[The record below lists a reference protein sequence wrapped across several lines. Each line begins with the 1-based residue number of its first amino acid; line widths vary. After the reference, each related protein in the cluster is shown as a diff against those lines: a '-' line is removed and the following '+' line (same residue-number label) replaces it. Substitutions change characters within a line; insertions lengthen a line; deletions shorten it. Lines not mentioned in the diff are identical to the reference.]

1 MRDRRGF
8 ALLAALWLLIAFSAM
23 GLELGLRARSQRL
36 GIANRIEGARALAA
50 AEGGVGEVR
59 ARLARRLTE
68 ARDFRTGDAAAMLDP
83 WRTPSLLIRDSL
95 RMGAALV
102 RVRLDDVGAS
112 LELNSASEAELRG
125 LFGALRIDFGQAD
138 RLAQAI
144 LDWRDAD
151 DLRRGRGAEAA
162 DYLRQGLTSTPGNR
176 PFARLGE
183 LRGVLGMT
191 DALYARISR
200 YLTLR
205 GLGRVN
211 LSAAPRPVLLALP
224 GMSEEAA
231 RVLLLRRGSSRPVRG
246 LQELALELSAGA
258 RALLLASQPA
268 LEKRIEFETR
278 TVLVTSE
285 GRLPGSPVLG
295 RVQAELV
302 RATDQAIVVWM
313 ERAR

>member
-1 MRDRRGF
+1 MSDRRGF
-8 ALLAALWLLIAFSAM
+8 ALLAALWLLIAFSAI
-23 GLELGLRARSQRL
+23 GLELGLRARAQRL
-36 GIANRIEGARALAA
+36 GIANRIEGSRALAA

-68 ARDFRTGDAAAMLDP
+68 ARDFRTGDAGAILDP
-83 WRTPSLLIRDSL
+83 WRAPSALIRDSL
-95 RMGAALV
+95 RIGGALV
-102 RVRLDDVGAS
+102 KVRLDDVGAA

-125 LFGALRIDFGQAD
+125 LFGALRIDFGQGD

-151 DLRRGRGAEAA
+151 ELRRGRGAEAA
-162 DYLRQGLTSTPGNR
+162 DYARQSLASRPGNR
-176 PFARLGE
+176 LFARLNE

-191 DALYARISR
+191 NELYARISPF
-200 YLTLR
+200 LTLR

-211 LSAAPRPVLLALP
+211 LNAAPRPVLLALP
-224 GMSEEAA
+224 GMTEEAV
-231 RVLLLRRGSSRPVRG
+231 RVLMVRRGSSRPVRG
-246 LQELALELSAGA
+246 LQELALELSGGA
-258 RALLLASQPA
+258 RSLLVANQAA

-278 TVLVTSE
+278 DVLVTSE
-285 GRLPGSPVLG
+285 GWLPGSPVRA

-302 RATDQAIVVWM
+302 RASDQAIVVWM

>member
-1 MRDRRGF
+1 MSDRRGF
-8 ALLAALWLLIAFSAM
+8 ALLAALWLLIAFSAI
-23 GLELGLRARSQRL
+23 GLELGLRARAQRL
-36 GIANRIEGARALAA
+36 GIANRIEGSRALAA

-68 ARDFRTGDAAAMLDP
+68 ARDFRTGDAGAILDP
-83 WRTPSLLIRDSL
+83 WRAPATLIRDSL
-95 RMGAALV
+95 RIGGALV
-102 RVRLDDVGAS
+102 RVRLEDVGAA

-151 DLRRGRGAEAA
+151 ELRRGRGAEAE
-162 DYLRQGLTSTPGNR
+162 DYARQGLASRPGNR
-176 PFARLGE
+176 PFARLNE
-183 LRGVLGMT
+183 LHGVLGVT
-191 DALYARISR
+191 NELYTRISPF
-200 YLTLR
+200 LTLH

-211 LSAAPRPVLLALP
+211 LNAAPRPVLLALP
-224 GMSEEAA
+224 GMTEEAV
-231 RVLLLRRGSSRPVRG
+231 RVLMVRRGSSRPVRG
-246 LQELALELSAGA
+246 LQELALELSTGA
-258 RALLLASQPA
+258 RALLVANQAA

-278 TVLVTSE
+278 DVLVTSE
-285 GRLPGSPVLG
+285 GWLPGSPVRA